1 MHETAAHIAN
11 LSRSPIHEFSK
22 EGEEALR
29 LLAGFGVEG
38 DAHAGDRVQ
47 HRSRVAVDPTQ
58 TNLRQVHLLHA
69 ELLHELNKE
78 GFTVGPGQLGEN
90 ILTEGLDLLDLPT
103 DTRLLLGNEAE
114 IEITG
119 LRNPCKQI
127 DSFAPNLLR
136 RLAYRDES
144 GEFVRLAGVMGV
156 VLTTGEIRIGD
167 AIRVR
172 LPDEPHRP
180 LAPV

>member
-1 MHETAAHIAN
+1 MHVTNARIAG
-11 LSRSPIHEFSK
+11 LSRSPVHEFSK
-22 EGEEALR
+22 NGEETLR
-29 LLAGFGVEG
+29 LLAGLGVVG
-38 DAHAGDRVQ
+38 DAHAGSRVQ

-58 TNLRQVHLLHA
+58 PNLRQVHLLHA
-69 ELLHELNKE
+69 ELLHELAEE

-90 ILTEGLDLLDLPT
+90 ILTESLDLLDLPT
-103 DTRLLLGNEAE
+103 GTRLILGNEAE

-127 DSFAPNLLR
+127 DSFAQNLLR

-144 GEFVRLAGVMGV
+144 GDLVRLAGIMAI
-156 VLTTGEIRIGD
+156 VLTTGEVSNGD
-167 AIRVR
+167 PIRVR

>member
-1 MHETAAHIAN
+1 MTGRIAS
-11 LSRSPIHEFSK
+11 LSRSPVHEFSK
-22 EGEEALR
+22 GGEETLR

-38 DAHAGDRVQ
+38 DAHGGGRVQ

-58 TNLRQVHLLHA
+58 PNLRQVHLLHA
-69 ELLHELNKE
+69 ELLRELTDQ
-78 GFTVGPGQLGEN
+78 GFAVGPGQLGEN
-90 ILTEGLDLLDLPT
+90 ILTEGLDLLGFPT
-103 DTRLLLGNEAE
+103 GTCLKLGDEAE

-127 DSFAPNLLR
+127 ESVGPNLLR

-144 GEFVRLAGVMGV
+144 GEFVRLAGIMAV
-156 VLTTGEIRIGD
+156 VRTTGRVRTGD

-180 LAPV
+180 LVPV